1 MKKLGFVFNAARC
14 NGCGACAIACKEE
27 KGVPDD
33 VWMRRRYENPHES
46 TYLTMN
52 CAHCEKPACLA
63 ACPVK
68 AYAKDADGLV
78 IQDHGK
84 CIGCKACVTACPWGV
99 PAYSE
104 TDKKVHKCDACAP
117 RLAKGL
123 PPACV
128 AACPCGAIEF
138 GPIEEL
144 RAKYPDAVV
153 KGFAWAAAAFGM
165 PGPERTDPNLV
176 IVPFK

>member
-1 MKKLGFVFNAARC
+1 M
-14 NGCGACAIACKEE
+14 
-27 KGVPDD
+27 
-33 VWMRRRYENPHES
+33 
-46 TYLTMN
+46 
-52 CAHCEKPACLA
+52 
-63 ACPVK
+63 
-68 AYAKDADGLV
+68 
-78 IQDHGK
+78 
-84 CIGCKACVTACPWGV
+84 

>member
-1 MKKLGFVFNAARC
+1 M
-14 NGCGACAIACKEE
+14 
-27 KGVPDD
+27 PDD
-33 VWMRRRYENPHES
+33 VWMRRRYENPRILVPHDE
-46 TYLTMN
+46 LR
-52 CAHCEKPACLA
+52 ALREARVLV

-78 IQDHGK
+78 IQDHRK

-104 TDKKVHKCDACAP
+104 TDKKVHKVRRLRA

-138 GPIEEL
+138 GPIKSSA
-144 RAKYPDAVV
+144 RST
-153 KGFAWAAAAFGM
+153 
-165 PGPERTDPNLV
+165 RTPS
-176 IVPFK
+176 

>member
-1 MKKLGFVFNAARC
+1 MHRLQGVRHGLPLGRARLLRDGQEGPQVRRLRAAL
-14 NGCGACAIACKEE
+14 G
-27 KGVPDD
+27 
-33 VWMRRRYENPHES
+33 
-46 TYLTMN
+46 
-52 CAHCEKPACLA
+52 
-63 ACPVK
+63 
-68 AYAKDADGLV
+68 
-78 IQDHGK
+78 Q
-84 CIGCKACVTACPWGV
+84 
-99 PAYSE
+99 
-104 TDKKVHKCDACAP
+104 
-117 RLAKGL
+117 GL